1 MICTKHVIS
10 VWHYVKASTMTAVP
24 IPAQSHI
31 LHLKQCLM
39 NINYSVYH
47 YMFCE
52 SQRAK
57 SSCILVEG
65 LGFGSQHPM
74 AASKH
79 VLTHFQGI
87 RHVLLAFVDTSTHLV
102 NNQTCRQTLA

>member
-1 MICTKHVIS
+1 MICTKHAIS
-10 VWHYVKASTMTAVP
+10 VWHRVKASTMTAVP

-39 NINYSVYH
+39 TINYSVHH

-52 SQRAK
+52 SHRAK

-65 LGFGSQHPM
+65 LGFGS
-74 AASKH
+74 
-79 VLTHFQGI
+79 
-87 RHVLLAFVDTSTHLV
+87 
-102 NNQTCRQTLA
+102 